1 MAPKQAKG
9 INVYRSLETE
19 SIAHGGKGAQLV
31 VLLYDG
37 IVESLVAARGHVERK
52 EYRDA
57 GRQFTRAMT
66 IVSGLRETLD
76 FEAGSPVAQ
85 DLLKFYNSLT
95 SQVIHVQTQKDLVL
109 LDKCVDWVKSVR
121 EAWVEL
127 CRRDDPAYETGE
139 GEKTNRL
146 AAARSGAAVAAA
158 C

>member
-1 MAPKQAKG
+1 MAPKLARG
-9 INVYRSLETE
+9 ISVYRSLETE
-19 SIAHGGKGAQLV
+19 TIAHGGRGAELV

-37 IVESLVAARGHVERK
+37 IAESLVTARGHLERK
-52 EYRDA
+52 EFRDA

-76 FEAGSPVAQ
+76 FDMGSPVAQ

-95 SQVIHVQTQKDLVL
+95 SQVIHAQTQRDLAL
-109 LDKCVDWVKSVR
+109 LDKCIDWVKSVR
-121 EAWVEL
+121 EAWIEL
-127 CRRDDPAYETGE
+127 CRRDDPTYETGE
-139 GEKTNRL
+139 DEKTKRL

>member
-1 MAPKQAKG
+1 MAPKLAKG

-19 SIAHGGKGAQLV
+19 TIAHGGRGAELI

-37 IVESLVAARGHVERK
+37 IAEALVTARAHLERK
-52 EYRDA
+52 EFRDA

-76 FEAGSPVAQ
+76 FDAGSPVAQ
-85 DLLKFYNSLT
+85 DLLRFYNSLT
-95 SQVIHVQTQKDLVL
+95 SQVIHAQTQRDLVL
-109 LDKCVDWVKSVR
+109 LDKCIDWVKSVR
-121 EAWVEL
+121 EAWIEL
-127 CRRDDPAYETGE
+127 CRRDDPTYETGE
-139 GEKTNRL
+139 DEKTKRL